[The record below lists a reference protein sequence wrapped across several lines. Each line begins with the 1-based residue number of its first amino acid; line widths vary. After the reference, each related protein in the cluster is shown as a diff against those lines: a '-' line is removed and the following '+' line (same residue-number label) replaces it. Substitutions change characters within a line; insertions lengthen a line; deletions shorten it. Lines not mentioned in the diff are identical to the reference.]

1 MDAMYPDIDATR
13 SFICKSLGQGVDC
26 GTEQLPA
33 AADFREKIDAMKLH
47 LLQKACWDA
56 YKAGDAP
63 FLACSVCKKLRGAFQ
78 KDDMDAMYKDIDAT
92 RSFICGSLGHGVDC
106 STEQLPDAA
115 EFRRRIMA
123 GEV

>member
-33 AADFREKIDAMKLH
+33 AAEFRGRIDTMKLH

-56 YKAGDAP
+56 HEAGDAP
-63 FLACSVCKKLRGAFQ
+63 FLACSVWKLRGAFE
-78 KDDMDAMYKDIDAT
+78 KDDMDAMYQDIDAT
-92 RSFICGSLGHGVDC
+92 RSFICESLAGVDC
-106 STEQLPDAA
+106 SAEQLPDAA